1 MPVDV
6 QSRRTQ
12 KTQKSQ
18 PPLQAPPTA
27 ATQPVEPTVP
37 VRPVTEWPAPEPAPA
52 PASGAAASAVQ
63 LALFPPDR
71 VRVRRPRHASTQ
83 LVSSAAVPVLAGVG
97 LSGWWVFVLVEAL
110 FPTAVD
116 GSCPRLVMA
125 VAAVVVLVCGAGL
138 VAAASGV
145 PARTPGV
152 RR

>member
-6 QSRRTQ
+6 QSRQTQ

-27 ATQPVEPTVP
+27 PTQPVEPTVP

-52 PASGAAASAVQ
+52 PASGAAASTVQ

-83 LVSSAAVPVLAGVG
+83 LVSAAVVPVLAGVG

-110 FPTAVD
+110 FPAAAD
-116 GSCPRLVMA
+116 GSCPRLVMG
-125 VAAVVVLVCGAGL
+125 VAGLVVLVCGAGL
-138 VAAASGV
+138 AAAATGAQVGGV
-145 PARTPGV
+145 GG